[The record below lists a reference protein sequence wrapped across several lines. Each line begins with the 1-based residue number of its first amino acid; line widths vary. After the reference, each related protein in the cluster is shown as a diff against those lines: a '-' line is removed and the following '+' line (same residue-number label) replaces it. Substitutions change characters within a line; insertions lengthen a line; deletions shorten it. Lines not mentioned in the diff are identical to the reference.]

1 MLWSTRVVTGNQ
13 GNHDTPIGNYTLN
26 PNNLEKDRYLKGT
39 NDNGTKYN
47 AHVDYWM
54 PFILGKGIGFH
65 DASWRSNSEYTKT
78 RFQGNGSHGCVNMM
92 HDAAQKLYES
102 TTESISVVVRK

>member
-1 MLWSTRVVTGNQ
+1 MEQ
-13 GNHDTPIGNYTLN
+13 
-26 PNNLEKDRYLKGT
+26 DRYLKGT

-54 PFILGKGIGFH
+54 PFILGRGIGFH